1 MEEIGV
7 SKEIP
12 LASPWGRAFSLTMG
26 ITFLVL
32 AYLYFPYID
41 DGLVYS
47 LMPFVF
53 LNLSA
58 ILLVVGV
65 YPKVLPTQ
73 EQRDIV
79 GSRYFLLIMTSAFA
93 IDFMLS
99 IIFVFGGL
107 WRDIAWIL
115 LFTAIAIEVVLIG
128 RYQRRKKKQ

>member
-1 MEEIGV
+1 LEEVGV

-12 LASPWGRAFSLTMG
+12 LESPWGRAFSLTMG

-47 LMPFVF
+47 LMPFAF

-65 YPKVLPTQ
+65 YPKILPTQ

-79 GSRYFLLIMTSAFA
+79 ATRYFLLIMTSAFA

-107 WRDIAWIL
+107 WRDIAWIF

>member
-1 MEEIGV
+1 M